1 MPFLS
6 FGMCWDFQLCQTQ
19 TPYAKTLRS
28 WGYNFAA
35 GSSCKTLQASLTST
49 LAFWVGKP
57 VPHFVQAP
65 LAENQP
71 KLIPS
76 KATARKPK
84 PSCVHSWSNPCS
96 QGHTNTSASPRDQPR
111 DHHGAW
117 PWPLHHG
124 VSGVLQGTWVHGA
137 VTEPLLGETEVT
149 PGSGQPW
156 LLWCQIEIV
165 TEPKNARELFSIW
178 KEATWKVISLKNLSH
193 PRAVL
198 LFDDKQ
204 RAERVSFHLPH
215 SYGFS
220 SVWAEETSQES
231 FLGRSQQVLSG
242 HI

>member
-35 GSSCKTLQASLTST
+35 GSSCKTLQASLTSM

-117 PWPLHHG
+117 SWPLHHG

-156 LLWCQIEIV
+156 LLWCQIKIV
-165 TEPKNARELFSIW
+165 TEPKNARELFSTGKKLRERCFHWRIYLILVLCCYLMINNVLR
-178 KEATWKVISLKNLSH
+178 ASLTICHTVMGSAACELK
-193 PRAVL
+193 
-198 LFDDKQ
+198 KQ
-204 RAERVSFHLPH
+204 AKRVS
-215 SYGFS
+215 
-220 SVWAEETSQES
+220 
-231 FLGRSQQVLSG
+231 
-242 HI
+242 